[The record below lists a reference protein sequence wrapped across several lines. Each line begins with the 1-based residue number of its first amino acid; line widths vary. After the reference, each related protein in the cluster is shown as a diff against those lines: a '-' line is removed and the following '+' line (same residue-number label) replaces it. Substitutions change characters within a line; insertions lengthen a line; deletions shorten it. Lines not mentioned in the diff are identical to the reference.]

1 MLGIKKKIQGGSY
14 MINRTFE
21 YEVMDEIM
29 SHWSPRAFDSEKQV
43 PESELRALLEAAR
56 YAPSCFNEQP
66 WRYLIA
72 RDSEVRD
79 KIIDSMTP
87 GNKEWAPKAPVLMV
101 ILSKQTFAQNG
112 KDNRWHQFDAGTSW
126 GYLQLEAQR
135 RGMIT
140 HAMGGFN
147 SNKLRESLNIPDEYT
162 IIALMAL
169 GYYGDPENLTDNYKA
184 KENPSPRKSID
195 DIIFTL

>member
-1 MLGIKKKIQGGSY
+1 ME
-14 MINRTFE
+14 NRKFD
-21 YEVMDEIM
+21 YEVMNEIM
-29 SHWSPRAFDSEKQV
+29 SHWSPRAFDSEKPV
-43 PESELRALLEAAR
+43 PESELNAVLEAAR

-72 RDSEVRD
+72 TDSSTRE
-79 KIIDSMTP
+79 KIVEAMTP

-101 ILSKQTFAQNG
+101 ILSKKAFTQNG
-112 KDNRWHQFDAGTSW
+112 KDNRWHLFDAGTSW

-147 SNKLRESLNIPDEYT
+147 SEKLRDSLSIPEDYS

-169 GYYGDPENLTDNYKA
+169 GYYGNPDTLSDNYKA
-184 KENPSPRKSID
+184 KEKPSPRKSID
-195 DIIFTL
+195 EIIYKL